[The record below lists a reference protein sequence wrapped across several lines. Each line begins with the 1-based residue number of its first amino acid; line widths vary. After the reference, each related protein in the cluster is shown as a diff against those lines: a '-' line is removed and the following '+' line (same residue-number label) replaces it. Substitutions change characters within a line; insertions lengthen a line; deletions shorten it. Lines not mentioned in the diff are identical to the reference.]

1 MVTYRLITP
10 PIHRHRLPRY
20 VKGGGGRSSTN
31 NLHSHFYSIIGFVL
45 LEQHDLDG
53 ALKHFQRA
61 LDIDLHAPEPDQL
74 KIATDYN
81 NIASVLM
88 DQFQHMNALK
98 IFLDR
103 LPPRHVTYIK
113 LSVIN

>member
-1 MVTYRLITP
+1 
-10 PIHRHRLPRY
+10 LPRY
-20 VKGGGGRSSTN
+20 VKGGEGDPRLIT
-31 NLHSHFYSIIGFVL
+31 LHSHFSIIIGAVL

-81 NIASVLM
+81 NAASGLM
-88 DQFQHMNALK
+88 DQCQHMNALK
-98 IFLDR
+98 IFLDK

-113 LSVIN
+113 